1 MIRPPEG
8 IVSFR
13 GCEGAFSPDGSKLAL
28 VGLTEQDF
36 DQAKAQ
42 LVVVDVANG
51 EGEAVQGAVVP
62 PGYHFVDWSPS
73 GESVFI
79 TGGERFEER
88 QLVEYLPEDRIVRT
102 VPAEV
107 GDFYDLAVI

>member
-1 MIRPPEG
+1 M
-8 IVSFR
+8 
-13 GCEGAFSPDGSKLAL
+13 
-28 VGLTEQDF
+28 
-36 DQAKAQ
+36 
-42 LVVVDVANG
+42 
-51 EGEAVQGAVVP
+51 